1 MSKPTYIVEN
11 PGYGST
17 LILEDKDGKKSLKYI
32 FPDAPKPKYYTPSN
46 TKFPSVNSVIAT
58 QNARKMVKEIKEE
71 SKRDKRLEERLRI
84 VREKAEKEEEKEKR
98 KKEEKRKQE
107 EEKRKQEAIMD
118 DIEFSS
124 EDDIATILEKN
135 KSLKNKKSPKRK
147 QEASFLNMDD
157 IEFSGEDDVAT
168 ILEKNKS
175 IKNKKSP
182 KKGGKRNK
190 TKKRRARSRRR

>member
-17 LILEDKDGKKSLKYI
+17 LILEEDKNGKKSLKYI
-32 FPDAPKPKYYTPSN
+32 FPDAPKPKYYTPSD
-46 TKFPSVNSVIAT
+46 TTFPSVNSVIAT
-58 QNARKMVKEIKEE
+58 QNARKMAEEIKEE
-71 SKRDKRLEERLRI
+71 RERDKRLEERLRI

-135 KSLKNKKSPKRK
+135 KS
-147 QEASFLNMDD
+147 
-157 IEFSGEDDVAT
+157 
-168 ILEKNKS
+168 

-182 KKGGKRNK
+182 KKGGKKNK